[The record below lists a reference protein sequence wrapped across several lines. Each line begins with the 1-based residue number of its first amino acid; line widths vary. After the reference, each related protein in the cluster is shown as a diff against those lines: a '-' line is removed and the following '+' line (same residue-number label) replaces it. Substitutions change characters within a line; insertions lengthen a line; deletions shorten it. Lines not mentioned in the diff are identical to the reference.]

1 MLAKLKVLY
10 EMFVEM
16 VDNEL
21 SDYLPLMSNSTR
33 SIMANDPRAAGN
45 IELVIMIIE
54 DGTYEMANHL
64 AQDNNPYAYVIRAL
78 RNTLKACLE
87 IPNEVTS
94 HA

>member
-1 MLAKLKVLY
+1 MLVLLY
-10 EMFVEM
+10 TF
-16 VDNEL
+16 
-21 SDYLPLMSNSTR
+21 
-33 SIMANDPRAAGN
+33 SIFLHQSRRPDLLYIFP
-45 IELVIMIIE
+45 
-54 DGTYEMANHL
+54 NHL

>member
-1 MLAKLKVLY
+1 MKWQ
-10 EMFVEM
+10 
-16 VDNEL
+16 
-21 SDYLPLMSNSTR
+21 
-33 SIMANDPRAAGN
+33 
-45 IELVIMIIE
+45 
-54 DGTYEMANHL
+54 NHL